1 MQLTIYICGVVK
13 GHMEDKHIFLQGR
26 KAATLAVCK
35 KAKWKR
41 EMNDVGMYH
50 IQKPIT
56 FRIAN

>member
-1 MQLTIYICGVVK
+1 
-13 GHMEDKHIFLQGR
+13 MEDKHIFLQGR

-56 FRIAN
+56 FRIANLFNLIFIP